1 MSDTSDASVP
11 AARPDATRPRRAAE
25 VALALAALAV
35 ALPVLLAAAA
45 AVAAT
50 SRGGAFY
57 SQTRVGRGGRPFR
70 IYKLRSMV
78 ADSEAESGAEWCR
91 GKADPRVTPVGRLLR
106 RTHLDELPQLW
117 NVVRGEMAFVG
128 PRPERPEILAGL
140 EAHLGGLDDR
150 LAVRPGVTG
159 LAQIQQ
165 PADSTVSTFRDK
177 LEYDRLYVRRA
188 GVALDLR
195 IVAGTVLYLAGMSY
209 GAVRL
214 LAALP
219 RPDSLADPAP
229 AAAREAPR
237 RAAVEVS

>member
-1 MSDTSDASVP
+1 MSVAPPAPVRPTAS
-11 AARPDATRPRRAAE
+11 RPRRAAE
-25 VALALAALAV
+25 VALALLALAL
-35 ALPVLLAAAA
+35 AAPVLLLAGV

-50 SRGGAFY
+50 SPGGAIY
-57 SQTRVGRGGRPFR
+57 TQTRVGRGGRPFR

-78 ADSEAESGAEWCR
+78 ADSEAESGAQWCR
-91 GKADPRVTPVGRLLR
+91 GKGDPRVTPVGRYLR

-117 NVVRGEMAFVG
+117 NVVRGEMALVG

-140 EAHLGGLDDR
+140 APQVPGLADR

-165 PADSTVSTFRDK
+165 PADTTASTFIAK
-177 LEYDRLYVRRA
+177 LGYDRLYIRDASV
-188 GVALDLR
+188 GLDLR
-195 IVAGTVLYLAGMSY
+195 IVLGTVLYLGGLSY

-219 RPDSLADPAP
+219 RPEADRVATAAP
-229 AAAREAPR
+229 EAPR
-237 RAAVEVS
+237 YAAAEVS